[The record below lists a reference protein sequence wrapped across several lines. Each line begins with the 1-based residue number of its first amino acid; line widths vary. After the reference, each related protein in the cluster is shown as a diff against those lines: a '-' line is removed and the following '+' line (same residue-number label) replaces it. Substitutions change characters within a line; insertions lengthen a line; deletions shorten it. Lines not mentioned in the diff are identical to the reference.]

1 MARMVDQAITTYWW
15 VSGDAGIANPDS
27 PTAAAL
33 TAGKNITQYLAAAT
47 KAAAMKSDTISE
59 KGLADTANVE
69 VPTIGNY
76 EVTLVGFRDM
86 TTGAPTANDLLT
98 TIGKA
103 SGIVGWIVR
112 RTGYASTVAAAAAQ
126 LVDVFKVMTDTP
138 QKTDSS
144 GGFLKV
150 TIPMFQQGTFRTEIA
165 LA

>member
-1 MARMVDQAITTYWW
+1 
-15 VSGDAGIANPDS
+15 
-27 PTAAAL
+27 
-33 TAGKNITQYLAAAT
+33 
-47 KAAAMKSDTISE
+47 
-59 KGLADTANVE
+59 